1 MYTYIL
7 IFFVFAWRSLLNGND
22 LTQLNESVFQ
32 KLTELE
38 YL

>member
-1 MYTYIL
+1 MYTYTL
-7 IFFVFAWRSLLNGND
+7 FFVFAWHSLLNGND

-32 KLTELE
+32 NLTKLE